1 MISHQVDIE
10 NMKIDANP
18 LSEAYRS
25 KHLLPSE
32 QWLLCA
38 TGLVSLPAASVRLL
52 TVSIKADAPPPTILP
67 LAAPVACPF

>member
-10 NMKIDANP
+10 KMKIDANP

-32 QWLLCA
+32 QWLPCA
-38 TGLVSLPAASVRLL
+38 TGLEPVSLPAASARLL

-67 LAAPVACPF
+67 FIT